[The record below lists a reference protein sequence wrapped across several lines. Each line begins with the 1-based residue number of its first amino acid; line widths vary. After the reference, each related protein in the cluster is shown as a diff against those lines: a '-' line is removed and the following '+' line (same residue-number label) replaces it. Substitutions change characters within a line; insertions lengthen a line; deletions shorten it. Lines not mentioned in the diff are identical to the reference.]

1 MQREA
6 WYTFPILNIRGDK
19 HMIVTL
25 RGVTPQ
31 FHESVFVAETAAV
44 IGRTKIGAG
53 SSVWYGAVIRGDSG
67 EIVVGENTSVQDNVT
82 LHCDANA
89 MYIGNNITIGH
100 NAVVH
105 CHKVGDDTLIG
116 MGAVLLSGAEVGSNC
131 IIAAGAVVREGD
143 RIPDNSLAVGI
154 PARVVKTLAPGAVAA
169 MQMHTH
175 YVELAQEYK
184 NT

>member
-1 MQREA
+1 M
-6 WYTFPILNIRGDK
+6 
-19 HMIVTL
+19 
-25 RGVTPQ
+25 
-31 FHESVFVAETAAV
+31 
-44 IGRTKIGAG
+44 
-53 SSVWYGAVIRGDSG
+53 
-67 EIVVGENTSVQDNVT
+67 GENTSVQDNVT

>member
-1 MQREA
+1 
-6 WYTFPILNIRGDK
+6 
-19 HMIVTL
+19 MIVTL
-25 RGVTPQ
+25 CGITPQ
-31 FHESVFVAETAAV
+31 IDESVFVAETAAV
-44 IGRTKIGAG
+44 IGKARIGAG

-82 LHCDANA
+82 LHCDGNA
-89 MYIGNNITIGH
+89 MYIGNNVTIGH

-116 MGAVLLSGAEVGSNC
+116 MGAIVLSGAEVGSNC

-143 RIPDNSLAVGI
+143 HIPDNSLAVGI
-154 PARVVKTLAPGAVAA
+154 PARVVKTLDPGTIEE
-169 MQMHTH
+169 MHMHTH
-175 YVELAQEYK
+175 YVELAQAYK